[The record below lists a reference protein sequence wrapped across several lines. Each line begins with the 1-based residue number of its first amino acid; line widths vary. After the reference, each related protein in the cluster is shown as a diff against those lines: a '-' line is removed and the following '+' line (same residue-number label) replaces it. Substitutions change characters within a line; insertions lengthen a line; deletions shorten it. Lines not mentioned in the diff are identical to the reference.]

1 MNRVIIVVPQYKL
14 ELTPMESFS
23 LNQCENILGGGVKTS
38 MLFPS
43 YALNI

>member
-23 LNQCENILGGGVKTS
+23 LNQCENILGGVKTS